1 VSELD
6 VMDSAHLRSAK
17 RAAATCLHQ
26 RLLGKHN
33 LGLPEIARTF
43 GGEYEL
49 NGDERAE
56 LLRFLV
62 HRNGTAKK

>member
-6 VMDSAHLRSAK
+6 VMDSASL
-17 RAAATCLHQ
+17 RAAKERATRSLHQ
-26 RLLGKHN
+26 RLVGAHGM
-33 LGLPEIARTF
+33 GLPEIARMF

-49 NGDERAE
+49 NQDERAE

-62 HRNGTAKK
+62 LRNGTRK